1 MPQINT
7 TPALIAPKLYA
18 YLHTETKK
26 RVRIRHSTHQR
37 NRPNCRLKMQH
48 LRAGV
53 FPLLWSGVNVTQP
66 PNTIKDAHVPLG
78 GVTFHSTVKTE
89 DPDFPN
95 LPTGKRA

>member
-18 YLHTETKK
+18 YLHTEIKK

-48 LRAGV
+48 LRCF
-53 FPLLWSGVNVTQP
+53 FPIVVGSERDTGT
-66 PNTIKDAHVPLG
+66 PNIIKDATYHLMV
-78 GVTFHSTVKTE
+78 
-89 DPDFPN
+89 
-95 LPTGKRA
+95 